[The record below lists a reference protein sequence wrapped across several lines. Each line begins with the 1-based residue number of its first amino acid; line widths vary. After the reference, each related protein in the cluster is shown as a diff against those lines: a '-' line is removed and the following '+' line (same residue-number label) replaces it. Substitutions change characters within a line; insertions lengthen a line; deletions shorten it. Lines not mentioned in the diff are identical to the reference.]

1 MVEFITSDGIHIDLI
16 PNQELSLSIENAMFS
31 NDRIPVAW
39 STDVELPVSP
49 TNSVL
54 FGYIGAMLLPEQ
66 RREINVSMY
75 IDAIPAMTGKLKLT
89 GASDGKLQ
97 ASFVGVSIEDSL
109 VGNLQDIPLG
119 RWEFGSAEAGKRAL
133 FDEVIGGATQ
143 NTRDDF
149 ALPLMV
155 RDSEKDT
162 TDNYVANSGAGEI
175 KFEFFGLKFLN
186 SPQYSFITPVVKLSH
201 ILRVAF
207 SDFQVDEAYSGYFDK
222 IGIVGPYRRNSAST
236 PDGNYNLPFDEKS
249 DTLNFVLDLAD
260 SMPNVSLEDFVK
272 NMLSAF
278 GATIFIHQGH
288 TFMKSNQSIIQDQD
302 FIDWSDKISD
312 NVDIEFEDGQIYEY
326 GFSGVTDDELNA
338 DVTDYNTIAD
348 CLGAP
353 DDTLV
358 RCLATGDVYRKI
370 QRSYIW
376 SGGPGHTQTF
386 NDNGLDLA
394 KQESMIPSTKEDES
408 NNDLDT
414 FSAISNWVPVRCIP
428 YIFYYSYDILRWY
441 DGVML
446 PIIDDPVVDGT
457 RPSTV
462 QFGLLHADAGGQEYV
477 PPVQLTSNGFIGYN
491 MGFFAPVYP
500 RLNLVGENGLYEL
513 FHKDFREWIKKEKTV
528 YKANINLCAADISN
542 LKIWRKVMIYN
553 RLFFIKTLSIT
564 LNTTKNYIRTEADL
578 ITA

>member
-1 MVEFITSDGIHIDLI
+1 MVEFITPEGEHVDLV

-39 STDVELPVSP
+39 STDVELPVSK
-49 TNSVL
+49 TNSAL
-54 FGYIGAMLLPEQ
+54 FGYIGTMLLPEQ

-89 GASDGKLQ
+89 GASEGKLQ

-109 VGNLQDIPLG
+109 VGNLHDAPFA
-119 RWEFGSAEAGKRAL
+119 RWEFGAAIAGQRPL
-133 FDEVIGGATQ
+133 FDEIMESAAQ

-162 TDNYVANSGAGEI
+162 TDNYAANAYGGDVMY
-175 KFEFFGLKFLN
+175 EFFGIKFLN
-186 SPQYSFITPVVKLSH
+186 SPKYSFIVPVIKLSY
-201 ILRVAF
+201 ILRIAF
-207 SDFQVDEAYSGYFDK
+207 SDFQIDEAYSNYFDK
-222 IGIVGPYRRNSAST
+222 IGIVGPYRRNSAAT
-236 PDGNYNLPFDEKS
+236 PDGKYNLPIDENS
-249 DTLNFVLDLAD
+249 DTVNFVLDLAD
-260 SMPNVSLEDFVK
+260 SMPDVSLEDFVK
-272 NMLSAF
+272 NMLAAF

-288 TFMKSNQSIIQDQD
+288 TFMKSNQSIVEDND
-302 FIDWSDKISD
+302 FIDWTTKISE

-326 GFSGVTDDELNA
+326 GFSGVTDDEFEA

-348 CLGAP
+348 CFKAP

-358 RCLATGDVYRKI
+358 RCLDTGDVYRKI

-376 SGGPGHTQTF
+376 SSGPGNFQTF
-386 NDNGLDLA
+386 QANGLDLA
-394 KQESMIPSTKEDES
+394 KQESMIPPTGEIETNSA
-408 NNDLDT
+408 LDT
-414 FSAISNWVPVRCIP
+414 FSATSNWIPVKCIP
-428 YIFYYSYDILRWY
+428 YVFYYSYDILRWY

-446 PIIDDPVVDGT
+446 PIIDDPVVGGT
-457 RPSTV
+457 RPTTV
-462 QFGLLHADAGGQEYV
+462 QFGLLQTGAAGQEYV
-477 PPVQLTSNGFIGYN
+477 PVVQLTSNGFIGYN
-491 MGFFAPVYP
+491 IGIFTPADPP
-500 RLNLVGENGLYEL
+500 LNLAGENGLYER
-513 FHKDFREWIKKEKTV
+513 FHKGFQEWLKKDKTV
-528 YKANINLCAADISN
+528 YKADINLCAADISN
-542 LKIWRKVMIYN
+542 LKIWKKIMIFN